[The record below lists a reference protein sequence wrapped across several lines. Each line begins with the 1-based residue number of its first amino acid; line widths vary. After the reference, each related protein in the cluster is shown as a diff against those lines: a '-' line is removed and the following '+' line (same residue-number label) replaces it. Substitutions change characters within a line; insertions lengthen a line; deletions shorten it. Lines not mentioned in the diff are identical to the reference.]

1 MFLNDEKSFTAGKAG
16 SGNSFKIS
24 AWILA
29 HTWMAPEKFA
39 WGITAHS
46 VINTSSYGLWKRK
59 LLSSVA
65 IKCRAF
71 TELDGVLIKDTRIFW
86 HKNRRILI
94 GYEKILSRT

>member
-1 MFLNDEKSFTAGKAG
+1 MMRKALQLGRLVVEIVLRLVLGFL
-16 SGNSFKIS
+16 
-24 AWILA
+24 
-29 HTWMAPEKFA
+29 HTPGWAPEKFA

-46 VINTSSYGLWKRK
+46 VINTSSYGLWKRE

-71 TELDGVLIKDTRIFW
+71 TELDRVLIKDTRIFW

-94 GYEKILSRT
+94 GYEKILSRM